1 MAPFSWSGF
10 SAFCRRISYTVQ
22 KHSIAL
28 YGFRDGYRM
37 KGSLPTKLDNVNQ
50 ILALLI
56 ILHIE

>member
-1 MAPFSWSGF
+1 
-10 SAFCRRISYTVQ
+10 VQ